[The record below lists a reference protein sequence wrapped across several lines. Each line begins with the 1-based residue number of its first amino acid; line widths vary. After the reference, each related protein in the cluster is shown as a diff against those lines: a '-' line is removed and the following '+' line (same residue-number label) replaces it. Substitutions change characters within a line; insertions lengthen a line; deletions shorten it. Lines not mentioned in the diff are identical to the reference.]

1 MGLDVIWKFIRYL
14 IRNEYIESSEGEQ
27 IFMRVIR
34 RRIKRN
40 VPDPQIKLFND
51 DDKDVEIPF

>member
-14 IRNEYIESSEGEQ
+14 IRNEYIEPSEGEA
-27 IFMRVIR
+27 IFLRIIR

-40 VPDPQIKLFND
+40 SPDPQIKLFQD